1 MLLLSLVLIYLSD
14 LALSTLISCL
24 LSFLLAVYVTPT
36 FQVIFLTLML
46 ENGYERRS
54 TGTAVASI
62 VLKLRRFLCVP
73 SCQCHIR

>member
-1 MLLLSLVLIYLSD
+1 
-14 LALSTLISCL
+14 
-24 LSFLLAVYVTPT
+24 
-36 FQVIFLTLML
+36 ML

-62 VLKLRRFLCVP
+62 VLKLRRFLCIP